1 MIVSKLLSGCAC
13 FGEIKVC
20 PCEKLPS
27 HQSSHDVLNI
37 SHYSNKLRAVMPII
51 CKAVIAK
58 LTISNT
64 AWTLVNPKLLSS
76 GIHLYLDFIISLYCS
91 LPWCPQE

>member
-51 CKAVIAK
+51 CKAVTAK
-58 LTISNT
+58 LTISNI
-64 AWTLVNPKLLSS
+64 VDS